1 MARLCDLWL
10 SCCFQVEGDSAEM
23 RASCIDQE
31 KLVMPVLAIRIVALP
46 PEGLNNASPSR
57 LQLHSTF
64 KAFEVFVLTA
74 TGVPLKMDGGVL
86 DFPA

>member
-1 MARLCDLWL
+1 
-10 SCCFQVEGDSAEM
+10 
-23 RASCIDQE
+23 
-31 KLVMPVLAIRIVALP
+31 MPVLAIRIVALP